1 MINVY
6 FKGIITLKS
15 FTYLEMQNLNAYYG
29 EALISTY
36 QDEKKLKGFG
46 LYIDKSI
53 SNDSFIFDKIEFN
66 DKYDYILLCQS

>member
-6 FKGIITLKS
+6 FKGIITLKP
-15 FTYLEMQNLNAYYG
+15 FTYLELKNVNAYYG

-36 QDEKKLKGFG
+36 QDEKELKGFG

-53 SNDSFIFDKIEFN
+53 SNDAFIFEK
-66 DKYDYILLCQS
+66 